1 MPALVLNKMDFRT
14 FVELPSGFLPAT
26 HAGRILMMGS
36 CFAENMGK
44 LLIEAKFQLD
54 LNPFGILYNPFSISA
69 ALVEILKGKVYLAE
83 DLFSY
88 KDLWHSPMH
97 HGSFSASTPEETL
110 LNINTRLQHAHQ
122 FVSELDWLMLTFGT
136 AYVYEQK
143 DTGHVVSNC
152 HKLPEN
158 RFTRRLLT
166 VEEIVSEYTSL
177 ITSLAARNPNLK
189 ILFTVS
195 PIRHIRDGM
204 HANQLSKSTLLLAV
218 DRLQQLFPQH
228 VFYFPSYEIVL
239 DELRDYRFY
248 ADDMLHPSPLTIR
261 YLWER
266 FSETFFSADTKQIMA
281 EVEDIRRDLAHKP
294 FHPASE
300 AYQRFLGQIV
310 LKIERLIGKYPYLD
324 FQKETELCH
333 MRLNP

>member
-1 MPALVLNKMDFRT
+1 MENHMNFQT
-14 FVELPSGFLPAT
+14 SVELPVGLPPIRHT
-26 HAGRILMMGS
+26 DHILLMGS
-36 CFAENMGK
+36 CFAENIGA
-44 LLIEAKFQLD
+44 LLSDAKFQLE
-54 LNPFGILYNPFSISA
+54 LNPFGILYNPLSISS
-69 ALVEILKGKVYLAE
+69 ALREIATKKEYME
-83 DLFSY
+83 KDLFAY
-88 KDLWHSPMH
+88 RGLWHSPMH
-97 HGSFSASTPEETL
+97 HGFFSASTPEETL
-110 LNINTRLQHAHQ
+110 QHINMRLQQAHQ
-122 FVSELDWLMLTFGT
+122 TLQKLDWLMLTFGT
-136 AYVYEQK
+136 AYIYEQK
-143 DTGHVVSNC
+143 ETGKVVSNC

-158 RFTRRLLT
+158 SFNRRLLP
-166 VEEIVSEYTSL
+166 VDEIVDEYTSL
-177 ITSLAARNPNLK
+177 ITGLAARNPNLK

-204 HANQLSKSTLLLAV
+204 HANQLSKSTLLLAI

-248 ADDMLHPSPLTIR
+248 ADDMLHPSPLAIH
-261 YLWER
+261 YLWKR
-266 FSETFFSADTKQIMA
+266 FSETFFSADTKQVME

>member
-1 MPALVLNKMDFRT
+1 
-14 FVELPSGFLPAT
+14 
-26 HAGRILMMGS
+26 
-36 CFAENMGK
+36 
-44 LLIEAKFQLD
+44 
-54 LNPFGILYNPFSISA
+54 
-69 ALVEILKGKVYLAE
+69 
-83 DLFSY
+83 
-88 KDLWHSPMH
+88 HSPMH
-97 HGSFSASTPEETL
+97 HGSFSASTPEKTL
-110 LNINTRLQHAHQ
+110 QNINDRLRQAFQ
-122 FVSELDWLMLTFGT
+122 TMQQLDWLMLTFGT

-143 DTGHVVSNC
+143 ETGKVVANC

-158 RFTRRLLT
+158 NFNRRLLLAD
-166 VEEIVSEYTSL
+166 EIVDEYTSL
-177 ITSLAARNPNLK
+177 IISLAARNPNLK

-204 HANQLSKSTLLLAV
+204 HANQLSKSTLLLAI

-248 ADDMLHPSPLTIR
+248 ADDMLHPSPLAVR
-261 YLWER
+261 YLWGR

-281 EVEDIRRDLAHKP
+281 EIEDIRRDLAHKP
-294 FHPASE
+294 FHPGSE

>member
-1 MPALVLNKMDFRT
+1 MENHMNFQT
-14 FVELPSGFLPAT
+14 SVELPAGLPPIRHT
-26 HAGRILMMGS
+26 DHILLMGS
-36 CFAENMGK
+36 CFAENIGA
-44 LLIEAKFQLD
+44 LLSDAKFQLE
-54 LNPFGILYNPFSISA
+54 LNPFGILYNPLSILSA
-69 ALVEILKGKVYLAE
+69 LREIATKKEYTE
-83 DLFSY
+83 KDLFAY
-88 KDLWHSPMH
+88 RGLWHSPMH
-97 HGSFSASTPEETL
+97 HGIFSASTPEETL
-110 LNINTRLQHAHQ
+110 QHINERLQQAHQ
-122 FVSELDWLMLTFGT
+122 TLLKLDWLMLTFGT

-143 DTGHVVSNC
+143 ETGKVVSNC

-158 RFTRRLLT
+158 SFHRRFLP
-166 VEEIVSEYTSL
+166 VDEIVDEYTSL
-177 ITSLAARNPNLK
+177 ITSMAARNPNLK

-204 HANQLSKSTLLLAV
+204 HANQLSKSTLLLAI

-228 VFYFPSYEIVL
+228 AFYFPSYEIVL

-248 ADDMLHPSPLTIR
+248 ADDMLHPSPLAVR

-266 FSETFFSADTKQIMA
+266 FSETFFSADTKQIMT
-281 EVEDIRRDLAHKP
+281 EVESIRRDLEHKP
-294 FHPASE
+294 FHPESE

-333 MRLNP
+333 TRLNP

>member
-1 MPALVLNKMDFRT
+1 MENHMNFQT
-14 FVELPSGFLPAT
+14 SVELPAGLPAIR
-26 HAGRILMMGS
+26 HADHILLMGS
-36 CFAENMGK
+36 CFAENIGA
-44 LLIEAKFQLD
+44 LLSDAKFRLE
-54 LNPFGILYNPFSISA
+54 LNPFGILYNPLSISS
-69 ALVEILKGKVYLAE
+69 ALREIATKKEYTE
-83 DLFSY
+83 KDLFAY
-88 KDLWHSPMH
+88 RGLWHSPMH

-110 LNINTRLQHAHQ
+110 QHINVRFQQARKAMQ
-122 FVSELDWLMLTFGT
+122 QLDWLMLTFGT

-143 DTGHVVSNC
+143 ETGKVVANC
-152 HKLPEN
+152 HKLPESN
-158 RFTRRLLT
+158 FNRRLLL
-166 VEEIVSEYTSL
+166 VDEIVDEYTSL

-204 HANQLSKSTLLLAV
+204 HANQLSKSTLLLAI

-248 ADDMLHPSPLTIR
+248 ADDMLHPSPLAVR

>member
-1 MPALVLNKMDFRT
+1 MENHMNFQT
-14 FVELPSGFLPAT
+14 SVELPAGLPVIRHT
-26 HAGRILMMGS
+26 DHILLMGS
-36 CFAENMGK
+36 CFAENIGA
-44 LLIEAKFQLD
+44 LLSDAKFRLE
-54 LNPFGILYNPFSISA
+54 LNPFGILYNPLSISS
-69 ALVEILKGKVYLAE
+69 ALREIATKKEYTE
-83 DLFSY
+83 KDLFAY
-88 KDLWHSPMH
+88 RGLWHSPMH
-97 HGSFSASTPEETL
+97 HGFFSASTSEETL
-110 LNINTRLQHAHQ
+110 QHINVRLQQARQ
-122 FVSELDWLMLTFGT
+122 AMQQLDWLMLTFGT

-143 DTGHVVSNC
+143 ETGKVVANC
-152 HKLPEN
+152 HKLPESN
-158 RFTRRLLT
+158 FNRRLLL
-166 VEEIVSEYTSL
+166 VDEIVDEYTSL
-177 ITSLAARNPNLK
+177 ITSMTARNPTLK

-204 HANQLSKSTLLLAV
+204 HANQLSKSTLLLAI

-248 ADDMLHPSPLTIR
+248 ADDMLHPSPLAVR
-261 YLWER
+261 YLWKR
-266 FSETFFSADTKQIMA
+266 FSETFFSSDTKQIMA